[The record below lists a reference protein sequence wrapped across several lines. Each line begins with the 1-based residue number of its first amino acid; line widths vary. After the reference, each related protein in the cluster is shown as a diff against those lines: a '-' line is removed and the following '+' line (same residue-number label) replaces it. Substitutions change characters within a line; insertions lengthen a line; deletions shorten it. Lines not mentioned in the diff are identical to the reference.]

1 MFTVLDTA
9 ERSVFDGIFS
19 ALDAASRPIVGP
31 AEPRLLVIPIRDDS
45 GAVTGGLWGT
55 TLFRWF
61 EIEMLVVPAAMR
73 QCGIGSALLAAAEA
87 EAVGRGCLG
96 TCVDTL
102 SFQAGPFY
110 ARRGYALFGALDD
123 CPPGYQRLFFHKR
136 LA

>member
-1 MFTVLDTA
+1 VFTVVDTA

-19 ALDAASRPIVGP
+19 ALDAASRPVIGP
-31 AEPRLLVIPIRDDS
+31 AEPRLLVIPIRDGS

-61 EIEMLVVPAAMR
+61 EIEMLVVPEAMR
-73 QCGIGSALLAAAEA
+73 QQGVGSALLAAAEA
-87 EAVGRGCLG
+87 EARSRGCLG
-96 TCVDTL
+96 ACVDTL

-110 ARRGYALFGALDD
+110 AKHGYALFGALDD
-123 CPPGYQRLFFHKR
+123 CPPGHRRLFFHKR